1 MEDRTC
7 GTTSGKPP
15 PKSLGPEVIEHKK
28 RRKKTRVGDRTRGKA
43 NRIKVTD

>member
-15 PKSLGPEVIEHKK
+15 PKSLGAEVMEHKK
-28 RRKKTRVGDRTRGKA
+28 KRKKPRVGDRTRSKA
-43 NRIKVTD
+43 NRTKVTD

>member
-28 RRKKTRVGDRTRGKA
+28 RRKKNKSGRQNERQSKQ
-43 NRIKVTD
+43 N

>member
-7 GTTSGKPP
+7 GITSGKPP

-28 RRKKTRVGDRTRGKA
+28 KIKKTKSGRQNIREIRSHS
-43 NRIKVTD
+43 

>member
-28 RRKKTRVGDRTRGKA
+28 KRKNQEWETEREAKQTELK
-43 NRIKVTD
+43 